1 MTIFLLFIDFVPF
14 FLIARLKFS
23 TALPRSRWRQITLRP
38 LCTVAAAT
46 QYAPFSPVSKRPNFC
61 GQYLAFFA
69 LWLHPRAWGPRPV
82 MGQAALGMP
91 LLILLLLGIL
101 TVPNNSQ
108 AKGKNSLLFVQFCFN
123 NFSAQPL

>member
-1 MTIFLLFIDFVPF
+1 
-14 FLIARLKFS
+14 
-23 TALPRSRWRQITLRP
+23 
-38 LCTVAAAT
+38 
-46 QYAPFSPVSKRPNFC
+46 
-61 GQYLAFFA
+61 
-69 LWLHPRAWGPRPV
+69 

-108 AKGKNSLLFVQFCFN
+108 AKGRNSLLFVQFCFN

>member
-1 MTIFLLFIDFVPF
+1 
-14 FLIARLKFS
+14 
-23 TALPRSRWRQITLRP
+23 
-38 LCTVAAAT
+38 
-46 QYAPFSPVSKRPNFC
+46 
-61 GQYLAFFA
+61 
-69 LWLHPRAWGPRPV
+69 

-123 NFSAQPL
+123 NFSAQPLVKACIESSDLVFMSFLIIFFFVKTVDLEIGIVKMTRMICHISADQFVH

>member
-1 MTIFLLFIDFVPF
+1 
-14 FLIARLKFS
+14 
-23 TALPRSRWRQITLRP
+23 
-38 LCTVAAAT
+38 
-46 QYAPFSPVSKRPNFC
+46 
-61 GQYLAFFA
+61 
-69 LWLHPRAWGPRPV
+69 

-123 NFSAQPL
+123 NFSAQPLLKACIESSDLVFVKTVDLDIEIVEMIRMICHISTDQFVH